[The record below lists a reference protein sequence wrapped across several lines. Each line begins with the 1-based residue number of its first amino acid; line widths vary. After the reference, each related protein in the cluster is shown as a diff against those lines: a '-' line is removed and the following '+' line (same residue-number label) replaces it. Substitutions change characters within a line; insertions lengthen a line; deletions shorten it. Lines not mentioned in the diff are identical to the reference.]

1 MRPAWHKGKALEY
14 QSKTEC
20 VSVPKM
26 RTIPRRRLRPL
37 CVLYGSFEGQGV
49 RGCHGE
55 TEWRDIQI
63 QWQGSIQRKL
73 ESPPMKPQASLA
85 PLDER
90 DRVYRALL
98 NRLTLAPDHREN
110 LLRRG
115 LTDEAIERLGYKSTP
130 WLSDFM
136 HWPSP
141 CWTRAIPCLVF
152 RDSTGMKT
160 DGGRWPYGE
169 GA

>member
-1 MRPAWHKGKALEY
+1 MEQTRRIAAYFEADCNEDAEVKAMRPAWHKGKALEY

-63 QWQGSIQRKL
+63 QW
-73 ESPPMKPQASLA
+73 
-85 PLDER
+85 
-90 DRVYRALL
+90 
-98 NRLTLAPDHREN
+98 
-110 LLRRG
+110 
-115 LTDEAIERLGYKSTP
+115 
-130 WLSDFM
+130 
-136 HWPSP
+136 
-141 CWTRAIPCLVF
+141 
-152 RDSTGMKT
+152 
-160 DGGRWPYGE
+160 
-169 GA
+169 